1 MYQKSVLDNGL
12 RVLTVPMPH
21 TRSVTVLLSLGVG
34 SRYERQCESGA
45 SHYLEH
51 MAFKGTTR
59 RPTPRAI
66 SEAIEGIGGLMNAST
81 SVESTGYW
89 VKVAQDHF
97 PVAADVLADM
107 LRDPLFEPKEIEKER
122 RVILEELKMIYD
134 VPSHWVQVLFNR
146 EMWPDHPVGRDVG
159 GSPETIAAM
168 SRDDLLSYRV
178 EFYHPQNLVVAVAG
192 KIDHDHVVSEITEA
206 LGNWGTKD
214 ASAPCR
220 PADQPGG
227 EPSLI
232 VETRPTE
239 QANLCLGVRALPRKH
254 EDRFKLRVLNTV
266 LGEGMSSRLFQEI
279 REKRGLAYGVYSSVH
294 SLSDTGSLAVSAG
307 VAPQNTP
314 LAVSAIL
321 EEMVRFRDQPISAD
335 ELFRAKEFIKGRML
349 LAMEDTFTN
358 ASWVGRQEIL
368 DDEILDLDEVISQ
381 IDAVQATDVQDVAG
395 RLFQAESLVLAA
407 VGPNETEGLRDRLV
421 F

>member
-21 TRSVTVLLSLGVG
+21 THSVTVLLSLGVG
-34 SRYERQCESGA
+34 SRYESEDQGGA

-51 MAFKGTTR
+51 MAFKGTNR
-59 RPTPRAI
+59 RPTPRDI
-66 SEAIEGIGGLMNAST
+66 SEAIEGIGGVMNAST

-107 LRDPLFEPKEIEKER
+107 LCNPLFAPREVEKER

-146 EMWPDHPVGRDVG
+146 EMWPDHPVGREVG
-159 GSPETIAAM
+159 GSPETVAAM
-168 SRDDLLSYRV
+168 SRDDLLSYRA
-178 EFYHPQNLVVAVAG
+178 EFYHPQNIVVAVAG
-192 KIDHDHVVSEITEA
+192 KIDHDTVVNEFAEA
-206 LGNWGTKD
+206 LGNWGTSH
-214 ASAPCR
+214 ASTPCR
-220 PADQPGG
+220 PSDQPKG
-227 EPSLI
+227 EPTLI

-239 QANLCLGVRALPRKH
+239 QANLCLGVRALPRKD

-307 VAPQNTP
+307 VAPKNTP

-335 ELFRAKEFIKGRML
+335 ELFRSKEFIKGRML
-349 LAMEDTFTN
+349 LAMEDTFAN

-368 DDEILDLDEVISQ
+368 DDEILGLDEVISQ
-381 IDAVQATDVQDVAG
+381 IDAVQVKDVQETAD
-395 RLFQAESLVLAA
+395 RLFQAEGLVLAV
-407 VGPNETEGLRDRLV
+407 VGPNGEGDLRERLV

>member
-21 TRSVTVLLSLGVG
+21 THSVTVLLSLGVG
-34 SRYERQCESGA
+34 SRYESEGQSGA

-51 MAFKGTTR
+51 MAFKGTNR
-59 RPTPRAI
+59 RPTPRDI
-66 SEAIEGIGGLMNAST
+66 SEAVEGIGGVMNAST

-107 LRDPLFEPKEIEKER
+107 LRDPLFELKEIEKER

-146 EMWPDHPVGRDVG
+146 EMWPDHPVGREVG
-159 GSPETIAAM
+159 GIPETIAAM
-168 SRDDLLSYRV
+168 SRDDLLSYRS
-178 EFYHPQNLVVAVAG
+178 EHYHPQNLVVAVAG
-192 KIDHDHVVSEITEA
+192 NIDHDNVVSEITEA
-206 LGNWGTKD
+206 LGTWGTTEG
-214 ASAPCR
+214 SAPCR

-227 EPSLI
+227 EPGLI

-239 QANLCLGVRALPRKH
+239 QANLCLGVRALPRKDD
-254 EDRFKLRVLNTV
+254 DRFKLRVLNTV

-279 REKRGLAYGVYSSVH
+279 REKQGLDYGVYSGVH

-307 VAPQNTP
+307 VAPKNTP

-321 EEMVRFRDQPISAD
+321 EEMTRFRDHPISAD
-335 ELFRAKEFIKGRML
+335 ELFRSKEFIKGRML
-349 LAMEDTFTN
+349 LAMEDTFSN
-358 ASWVGRQEIL
+358 ASFVGRQEIL
-368 DDEILDLDEVISQ
+368 DDEVLDLDEIISQ
-381 IDAVQATDVQDVAG
+381 IDAVQARDVQEVAD
-395 RLFQAESLVLAA
+395 RLFRAESLVLAV
-407 VGPNETEGLRDRLV
+407 VGPNGEEGLRERLV